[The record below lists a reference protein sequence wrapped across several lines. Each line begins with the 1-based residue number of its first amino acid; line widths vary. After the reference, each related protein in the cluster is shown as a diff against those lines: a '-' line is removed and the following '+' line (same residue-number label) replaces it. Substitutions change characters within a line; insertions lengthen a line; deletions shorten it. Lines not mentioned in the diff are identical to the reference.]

1 MEYIYSFDM
10 LDKKISENNT
20 LSDGAKAYICLTWLG
35 LSPKEIGEACYNKAM
50 RTVEWNDM
58 TIFVKEDRIASR
70 LASLEDISLCRSCA
84 DEAESAAP
92 HGLLYISGFFNMR
105 YEQKQLGQPEDIV
118 RVKEM
123 ARIIGKN
130 MPELN
135 VQYLEY
141 EKARN
146 SLKA

>member
-1 MEYIYSFDM
+1 
-10 LDKKISENNT
+10 
-20 LSDGAKAYICLTWLG
+20 
-35 LSPKEIGEACYNKAM
+35 M
-50 RTVEWNDM
+50 RTVEWNDR
-58 TIFVKEDRIASR
+58 TVFVKDDRIADR
-70 LASLEDISLCRSCA
+70 LAAVEDISLCRSFA
-84 DEAESAAP
+84 DEAEAVIV
-92 HGLLYISGFFNMR
+92 HELLYISGFFNMR